1 MGRGVSY
8 RRIMAAL
15 ALAALGVVATGWR
28 VSAQN
33 VVLSGT
39 ATSMG
44 QEQQSLKE
52 ARRQANDARIRSER
66 LEAQATVAG
75 AQADRARALAAALAA
90 RIQESEADIRAG
102 QARIA
107 IITRLQR
114 VQAAGLA
121 QKQQPIIRLT
131 AALQTMARRP
141 SVLVLL
147 QPGSITDAVHVRAV
161 LATVLP
167 VIDARTAGLRA
178 DLARSRQLRAM
189 AETAARAMQTSRTK
203 LATQQGQLRRIETEK
218 RLAARGL
225 TSDATLE
232 GDRAMAMGE
241 KARDIV
247 DLMARLEQAGDV
259 RERLAML
266 PGPELRPAQPG
277 SIADPQADSSTASD
291 RAPAYRLPVV
301 GALVTGMGEMSDSGV
316 RARGLTVAAQPMAQV
331 IAPAAGHVAFAE
343 YYRGFRQIIIID
355 HGQGWTTLLTNLG
368 RLSVSVGDSVMQGDP
383 VGTAATANPNITVE
397 LRRKGR
403 PVDILA
409 LMSAR

>member
-1 MGRGVSY
+1 MWRGIFYRTMMAGVLMLFAVTLVPQGR
-8 RRIMAAL
+8 
-15 ALAALGVVATGWR
+15 
-28 VSAQN
+28 AQN

-44 QEQQSLKE
+44 QEQQSLKD
-52 ARRQANDARIRSER
+52 ARRQADEARIRSER
-66 LEAQATVAG
+66 LEKQAQVAVVE
-75 AQADRARALAAALAA
+75 ADRARVKAAALAA

-107 IITRLQR
+107 IISRLQR
-114 VQAAGLA
+114 TQAAGLA

-161 LATVLP
+161 LATILP
-167 VIDARTAGLRA
+167 VINARTAGLRA

-189 AETAARAMQTSRTK
+189 AETAALAMQASRTR
-203 LATQQGQLRRIETEK
+203 LAAQQGQLRRLEAEK

-225 TSDATLE
+225 TSNATME

-259 RERLAML
+259 RERLESL

-277 SIADPQADSSTASD
+277 SAAQPQADIGIVSD
-291 RAPAYRLPVV
+291 QPPAYRLPVV
-301 GALVTGMGEMSDSGV
+301 GALVTGMGELSNSGV

-331 IAPAAGHVAFAE
+331 IAPAAGHIAFAQ
-343 YYRGFRQIIIID
+343 YYRGFGQILIID

-368 RLSVSVGDSVMQGDP
+368 RLSVVTGDSVAQGDP
-383 VGTAATANPNITVE
+383 VGTAAATKPNVTIE
-397 LRRKGR
+397 LRRRGR
-403 PVDILA
+403 PVDIIA
-409 LMSAR
+409 LMNAR